1 MTTGHNPNGQA
12 RNTGW
17 RLGLEKIFK
26 IVIDPGD
33 KPADMVRVNIESRS
47 QRVAALSPASLK

>member
-1 MTTGHNPNGQA
+1 MDKPETGPETIGI
-12 RNTGW
+12 
-17 RLGLEKIFK
+17 EKIFK
-26 IVIDPGD
+26 IVIDPRG